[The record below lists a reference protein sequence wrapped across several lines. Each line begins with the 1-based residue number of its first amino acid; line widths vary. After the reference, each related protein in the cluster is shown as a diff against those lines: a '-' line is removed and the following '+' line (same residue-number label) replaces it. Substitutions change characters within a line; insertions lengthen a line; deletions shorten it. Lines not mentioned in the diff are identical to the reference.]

1 MLSFEQ
7 VTKKDVLHAH
17 VFPNNDSRRVAAEL
31 WYTPK
36 FSGDSQIVNDD
47 YKTLLVDEKLRV
59 LKDYGLSIAE
69 YDQIV
74 QDLQE
79 TKPVNPDYDR
89 NLKKC
94 YLDLQQT
101 INNKLKR
108 EFAIDKGDEHVIK
121 LNYDTSKP
129 RQNYIISVFGAP
141 GAGKSYS
148 VMQTILSDPALFHY
162 PKVFLIGA
170 VGEDDPSYEPLK
182 NKLKAKYEYHNT
194 SDLPHEMYEMDFYPR
209 GSCII
214 FDDIS
219 SESDKKRKQAVLLMR
234 ERMLSIC
241 RHKSLRII
249 STEHQFFNYR
259 TTAKMRNNSKWVF
272 VFPRSIPK
280 TFLDI
285 LEHTFSWRR
294 NKRNAMLK
302 LVQADGRLVVFHF
315 AYPQFFMSPKRI
327 VLL

>member
-1 MLSFEQ
+1 MLSFER
-7 VTKKDVLHAH
+7 VTKKDVKLAH
-17 VFPNNDSRRVAAEL
+17 VFPDESKKFVAEL

-36 FSGDSQIVNDD
+36 FTGDSQIVNDD
-47 YKTLLVDEKLRV
+47 YMTLLRDEKMRV
-59 LKDYGLSIAE
+59 LNDYGLSVAE
-69 YDQIV
+69 FEMLV
-74 QDLQE
+74 RDLQD

-101 INNKLKR
+101 IANKLKR
-108 EFAIDKGDEHVIK
+108 EFTLDDGHILK
-121 LNYDTSKP
+121 LNFDTSKP
-129 RQNYIISVFGAP
+129 RQNNIISAFGSP
-141 GAGKSYS
+141 GCGKSHS
-148 VMQTILSDPALFHY
+148 VCHTILTDRALFHY
-162 PKVFLIGA
+162 PKVFLIGS

-182 NKLKAKYEYHNT
+182 KKMGAKYEYHNT
-194 SDLPHEMYEMDFYPR
+194 ADLPAEMYEMSFYPR

-219 SESDKKRKQAVLLMR
+219 SESDRKRKQAVLLMR

-241 RHKSLRII
+241 RHKSLRIW

-259 TTAKMRNNSKWVF
+259 ATAKMRNNSKYLF
-272 VFPRSIPK
+272 IFPRAIPK

-285 LEHTFSWRR
+285 LEHTFSWKR
-294 NKRNAMLK
+294 NKRNAALK
-302 LVQADGRLVVFHF
+302 LVQADGRLVVFSLM
-315 AYPQFFMSPKRI
+315 YPQFFMSPKRL